1 MLQFAARKTRT
12 YKTLQQSAAMVQQIA
27 ACFWLNTGQIP
38 KCAAHLQHF
47 SG

>member
-12 YKTLQQSAAMVQQIA
+12 YKTLLQSAAMVQQIA
-27 ACFWLNTGQIP
+27 APMHHFAASFRVR
-38 KCAAHLQHF
+38 AAHLQHF